1 MATEPEI
8 WTDPDRPKDF
18 PNPQETIARLAKAT
32 HAFLASETDLLEVSV
47 NERSL
52 THHLAVHIAPY
63 FDQWH
68 TDCEYNRLGDK
79 VKNLPRPE
87 EFKTSPD
94 DTSAIT
100 IFPDVIVHRRRTLYN
115 CAVVEVKK
123 AGNNRGLDLDVAK
136 LRGLTMAGDYEYT
149 VGLHLIIDCKRAAIS
164 EVVVYRGGEV
174 DDELRLFA
182 KELFIDHS
190 AE

>member
-1 MATEPEI
+1 MAGESEV
-8 WTDPDRPKDF
+8 WVDPDRPKDF
-18 PNPQETIARLAKAT
+18 PDPSDTIARLAEAT
-32 HAFLASETDLLEVSV
+32 QKFLAGEPDLLEISV

-52 THHLAVHIAPY
+52 THRLAVYIGPY

-79 VKNLPRPE
+79 GKNLPRPE

-100 IFPDVIVHRRRTLYN
+100 IFPDIIVHRRRTDYN

-123 AGNNRGLDLDVAK
+123 AGNNRGLDLDIAK

-149 VGLHLIIDCKRAAIS
+149 VGLHLIIDCKNAAVA
-164 EVVVYRGGEV
+164 EVTAYRGGEV
-174 DDELRLFA
+174 DDDLTAFA
-182 KELFIDHS
+182 KELFIG
-190 AE
+190 